1 MKLQIRSCY
10 KSTTKILGLFL
21 LLLTN
26 TALFSQS
33 QRILKG
39 KQISGTVINDRQL
52 EFLMSHQEALKK
64 FEAPTSL
71 SMMEV
76 PVKVHIIKNSNAE
89 SASIDDVK
97 IAFAKLNKHFI
108 QIYVQFVPLGDYN
121 YISNDK
127 YYDFNKDD
135 EGTLS
140 SNNDLKGVINLY
152 IVGSISDGPLRF
164 CGYTYYPENLE
175 NNTDRVF
182 LANDCLDDGVSLVR
196 QMGHYFTLF
205 STSGL
210 KISETNEWVNGENC
224 TTEGDLICDTP
235 ADPGLELSSVD
246 ERCGYIGKR
255 QDRSGRKRF
264 YKPDT
269 KNLMSDNPRLYCC
282 DHFTEQQYQK
292 MLYAAVNLRNYLSFP
307 KSQYSKRQL
316 KVLAEEKGLNGQVSI
331 HMQNSEVPV
340 IRNGNL
346 YFNDQEV
353 FAANTPYTISVVN
366 NQKGYIYVLEGDA
379 ERGVQLQYPK
389 KGDKVFFKGETTAEF
404 IVPSNSE
411 SLKVDGTKGKDGK
424 NHIVVLFSKKQL
436 RIEQL
441 IEEMNSIEK
450 HMDVVQRIYT
460 VIGTDLIP
468 SNNLTYNK
476 NGVQVQGVA
485 TDQQIMPVIIEYKQ
499 P

>member
-1 MKLQIRSCY
+1 MKLQILSCY
-10 KSTTKILGLFL
+10 KSTTKLVGLLL

-26 TALFSQS
+26 TALFAQN
-33 QRILKG
+33 QKILKG
-39 KQISGTVINDRQL
+39 KEISGTVINDDQL
-52 EFLMSHQEALKK
+52 TFLMSHQETFKE
-64 FEAPTSL
+64 FERPTSL
-71 SMMEV
+71 NMMEV

-97 IAFAKLNKHFI
+97 TAFAKLNKHFV

-127 YYDFNKDD
+127 YYEFNKED
-135 EGTLS
+135 ENGLCGS
-140 SNNDLKGVINLY
+140 NDLKNVINLY
-152 IVGSISDGPLRF
+152 IVGSISDGPLKF
-164 CGYTYYPENLE
+164 CGYTYYPESLE
-175 NNTDRVF
+175 KNTDRII
-182 LANDCLDDGVSLVR
+182 LANDCLSDGVSLAR

-210 KISETNEWVNGENC
+210 QASETNEWVNGTNC
-224 TTEGDLICDTP
+224 ETEGDLICDTP
-235 ADPGLELSSVD
+235 ADPGLDLSSVD
-246 ERCGYIGKR
+246 DRCGYIGKK
-255 QDRSGRKRF
+255 QDQSGRKRF

-282 DHFTEQQYQK
+282 DHFSEQQYLK
-292 MLYAAVNLRNYLSFP
+292 MLYAAVNLRTYLNFP

-316 KVLAEEKGLNGQVSI
+316 KVLAEEKGLNGQVSVY
-331 HMQNSEVPV
+331 MQGNEMPV

-346 YFNDQEV
+346 YFNEKETYSTNSTYNI
-353 FAANTPYTISVVN
+353 AIVN

-379 ERGVQLQYPK
+379 ERGVNLQYPK
-389 KGDKVFFKGETTAEF
+389 KGDKVFFKGETTNEF
-404 IVPSNSE
+404 IVPSSLE
-411 SLKVDGTKGKDGK
+411 RLKVDASKGKDGK

-441 IEEMNSIEK
+441 INEMNQIEEY
-450 HMDVVQRIYT
+450 MDVVQRIYT

-468 SNNLTYNK
+468 SKNLTYNK
-476 NGVQVQGVA
+476 SGIQVQGVA
-485 TDQQIMPVIIEYKQ
+485 TDQQIMPVFIEYKQ